1 MLTTQGSTYWPGI
14 KEVVMNAPAPIVA
27 VFGSAR
33 PEIVGSKEEEAR
45 TACVELGSE
54 LAKQGWSIAVYSSD
68 KTLIE
73 ADIVQGFIS
82 QGTGSDGSITCY
94 YPRGANI
101 SFPEM
106 ASHSA
111 LFRAVIDPSD
121 DWEVSFYRSLEK
133 VDGILVLG
141 GGPTTLIAW
150 HIALTK
156 GLPVVAIAEF
166 GGSSTKLWQY
176 LSSERERFQD
186 EDIQTMARW
195 TSHSAAEC
203 IASLVRQHE
212 RRQSTITAEQLA
224 MSAIQADAQRWR
236 EHQANQRA
244 RTFRIALAVRFFV
257 IFLGLLI
264 TGLTISDTGVVY
276 TSVLILGLCSAG
288 GVGATVRML
297 APSPPESGG
306 WTAPVVG
313 VVVGLML
320 SLFYLVP
327 QLIGAA
333 GFLLPQSTIEPSTR
347 VQYVSA
353 LLVAFLA
360 GLGFDYALSQ
370 LIQRARKP
378 GEEIAGSSSS

>member
-121 DWEVSFYRSLEK
+121 DWEVSFYRSL
-133 VDGILVLG
+133 
-141 GGPTTLIAW
+141 
-150 HIALTK
+150 
-156 GLPVVAIAEF
+156 
-166 GGSSTKLWQY
+166 
-176 LSSERERFQD
+176 
-186 EDIQTMARW
+186 
-195 TSHSAAEC
+195 
-203 IASLVRQHE
+203 
-212 RRQSTITAEQLA
+212 
-224 MSAIQADAQRWR
+224 
-236 EHQANQRA
+236 
-244 RTFRIALAVRFFV
+244 
-257 IFLGLLI
+257 
-264 TGLTISDTGVVY
+264 
-276 TSVLILGLCSAG
+276 
-288 GVGATVRML
+288 
-297 APSPPESGG
+297 
-306 WTAPVVG
+306 
-313 VVVGLML
+313 
-320 SLFYLVP
+320 
-327 QLIGAA
+327 
-333 GFLLPQSTIEPSTR
+333 
-347 VQYVSA
+347 
-353 LLVAFLA
+353 
-360 GLGFDYALSQ
+360 
-370 LIQRARKP
+370 
-378 GEEIAGSSSS
+378 